1 MPKSGKEKRFGV
13 TRTQG
18 AAKSAQRDA
27 LHREERES
35 RTEQQFDFL
44 LPPGTTLPLPQR
56 VEEET
61 RRALSA
67 RAHDKAVL
75 SKRPVTQK
83 RRDGRKRP
91 YGSSWRAGD
100 GEFTDDDRSP
110 SRDRQGQDRHGSAQ
124 LKTCQQSTSYAA
136 YKTAVSKRTSTT
148 KRRDRRSQPYDTSWL
163 SGDESEQDDEEDYR
177 SSSRGRPRASHHEKS
192 SRIASFTPTA
202 PHAPAVPSREEKRRL
217 SPPPPVVLTLR
228 RVAPSPH
235 HKAKEAAG
243 ASKEYV
249 VVQRSESTNSKVCH
263 DDTGSIKRPC
273 STLEDSDES
282 RRQDAKGSKRRI
294 SYQEYMNRCRSGDS
308 RNVTASATSV
318 QTGTEV
324 PDETEKS
331 PTSDRRVIKARRR
344 MSQHELAEVT
354 SQIRARKEALC
365 PLITEKKMTDPTS
378 RPTSSQPELA
388 HSSATRCCGSADLS
402 AAAQTQEETPA
413 VSTDGKNP
421 GVRHGRDVIT
431 QKSTSSKSSIGKSLI
446 EFIKREEEKI
456 RRDQKLRK
464 LFRKKAA
471 ALAAKIGGR
480 GASRSSGPPAS
491 AALQEK
497 SAGSGYS
504 KRGDGRLWHSLG
516 QSEMPPSDQETD
528 SRLPVQQYPL
538 QPSNISQMS
547 QIGGNVQGFLAA
559 TAVAASSQ
567 NVSHGVRTD
576 NPRDNRLRD
585 IVPDGVRT
593 DNPRDNRLR
602 DIVPDGVRTDNPRNN
617 RLRDIVLDGVRTD
630 NPRNNRLRDIVPDGV
645 RTDNPRDNRL
655 RDIVPDGVRTDNPR
669 DNRLRDI
676 VPDGVRT
683 DSQTGH
689 SSAHRYMT
697 SSRPDQFPPSDVR
710 QSRAEPHPKR
720 PDGRLHGYKRQPGT
734 TSDVRRP
741 ADENAHRRRR
751 APRSSTQTPLRS
763 MPIQAV
769 YTAKEIE
776 QGIRSI
782 RNADAEIPSSHE
794 QRLAAVPAPRLSN
807 PALLTSLPTPR
818 LSNPA
823 LLTSLP
829 TSRLSNPPLL
839 TSLPSLRLANPPILT
854 SLPTPRLSNPP
865 LLTSLPTPRLS
876 NPPLLTS
883 LPTPRLSNPALLTS
897 LRKPWPSNPPPLSS
911 LPTPQQVLQFMRQQ
925 RASTYG
931 EAAARQESGNVQ
943 QQTSL
948 PMPMTSPLTI
958 QGLQK
963 RNNNQLQA
971 GLNDRPPPGEPPIA
985 VGSATAWMPIQGYP
999 SMGREAAVRQESS
1012 DARQQASL
1020 STPKASP
1027 FTTRQKKKESNN
1039 NQPQAGQKGKPR
1051 KPPVAVK
1058 AGKTDNLG
1066 PATAS
1071 TGRSS
1076 TRTAMAVPLMVPPSD
1091 MNNNTITAPA
1101 TPALPAVLPDRIPLE
1116 DAIRLLVGTES
1127 KDDPSRHVHV
1137 DSPMAT
1143 TAGSSTSAFPKKQG
1157 QSSPATSTGKMGQSN
1172 GSSSLNLLPTS
1183 QPTRFGDKR
1192 PKKRACIGT
1201 DTNTGKRFKPQS
1213 NLASMYNTCEPV
1225 DISDTSYNVKEDDGV
1240 DGYETP
1246 WNFGVTP
1253 NLSLSRSEGGL
1264 WHSCKPVKS
1273 LSRPPPLPPLY
1284 RPRPPGLEHV
1294 QDSPPP
1300 TSPGS
1305 PRHPSYPLRYG
1316 ATGRR
1321 KPMNHYLTPY
1331 HRVGVLEHPGSPL
1344 QSTSTCPDHMVARY
1358 QNYLWIEPYDWTD
1371 SGLCD
1376 MVDASVDSA
1385 VPNKQEEGQH
1395 NDDAM
1400 DIC

>member
-1 MPKSGKEKRFGV
+1 
-13 TRTQG
+13 
-18 AAKSAQRDA
+18 
-27 LHREERES
+27 
-35 RTEQQFDFL
+35 
-44 LPPGTTLPLPQR
+44 
-56 VEEET
+56 
-61 RRALSA
+61 
-67 RAHDKAVL
+67 
-75 SKRPVTQK
+75 
-83 RRDGRKRP
+83 
-91 YGSSWRAGD
+91 
-100 GEFTDDDRSP
+100 
-110 SRDRQGQDRHGSAQ
+110 
-124 LKTCQQSTSYAA
+124 
-136 YKTAVSKRTSTT
+136 
-148 KRRDRRSQPYDTSWL
+148 
-163 SGDESEQDDEEDYR
+163 
-177 SSSRGRPRASHHEKS
+177 
-192 SRIASFTPTA
+192 
-202 PHAPAVPSREEKRRL
+202 
-217 SPPPPVVLTLR
+217 
-228 RVAPSPH
+228 
-235 HKAKEAAG
+235 
-243 ASKEYV
+243 
-249 VVQRSESTNSKVCH
+249 
-263 DDTGSIKRPC
+263 
-273 STLEDSDES
+273 
-282 RRQDAKGSKRRI
+282 
-294 SYQEYMNRCRSGDS
+294 
-308 RNVTASATSV
+308 
-318 QTGTEV
+318 
-324 PDETEKS
+324 
-331 PTSDRRVIKARRR
+331 
-344 MSQHELAEVT
+344 
-354 SQIRARKEALC
+354 
-365 PLITEKKMTDPTS
+365 
-378 RPTSSQPELA
+378 
-388 HSSATRCCGSADLS
+388 
-402 AAAQTQEETPA
+402 
-413 VSTDGKNP
+413 
-421 GVRHGRDVIT
+421 
-431 QKSTSSKSSIGKSLI
+431 
-446 EFIKREEEKI
+446 
-456 RRDQKLRK
+456 
-464 LFRKKAA
+464 
-471 ALAAKIGGR
+471 
-480 GASRSSGPPAS
+480 
-491 AALQEK
+491 
-497 SAGSGYS
+497 
-504 KRGDGRLWHSLG
+504 
-516 QSEMPPSDQETD
+516 
-528 SRLPVQQYPL
+528 
-538 QPSNISQMS
+538 
-547 QIGGNVQGFLAA
+547 
-559 TAVAASSQ
+559 
-567 NVSHGVRTD
+567 
-576 NPRDNRLRD
+576 
-585 IVPDGVRT
+585 
-593 DNPRDNRLR
+593 
-602 DIVPDGVRTDNPRNN
+602 
-617 RLRDIVLDGVRTD
+617 
-630 NPRNNRLRDIVPDGV
+630 
-645 RTDNPRDNRL
+645 
-655 RDIVPDGVRTDNPR
+655 
-669 DNRLRDI
+669 
-676 VPDGVRT
+676 
-683 DSQTGH
+683 
-689 SSAHRYMT
+689 
-697 SSRPDQFPPSDVR
+697 
-710 QSRAEPHPKR
+710 
-720 PDGRLHGYKRQPGT
+720 
-734 TSDVRRP
+734 
-741 ADENAHRRRR
+741 
-751 APRSSTQTPLRS
+751 

-818 LSNPA
+818 LSNPPLLTSLPTPRLSNPA

-839 TSLPSLRLANPPILT
+839 TSLPSLRLANPPLLT

-925 RASTYG
+925 RASMYG

-971 GLNDRPPPGEPPIA
+971 GLNDRPPPWEPPIA

-1076 TRTAMAVPLMVPPSD
+1076 TRTAMAVPLMAPPSD